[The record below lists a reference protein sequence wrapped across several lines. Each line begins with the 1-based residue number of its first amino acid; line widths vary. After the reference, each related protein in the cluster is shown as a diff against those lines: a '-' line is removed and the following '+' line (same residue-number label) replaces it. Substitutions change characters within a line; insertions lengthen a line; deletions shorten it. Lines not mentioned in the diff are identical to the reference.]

1 MYVLARP
8 TSPVDVNSDELHR
21 TPDILLHSRCC
32 GSRFLSTKCR
42 AQIANQNAD
51 LKRIVNTVDTKVKD
65 IDDKMRNLDMEDN
78 NFKQKMREFQDEI
91 RKYADSNPIWNAI
104 LRVVTSIRRLGF
116 RLE

>member
-1 MYVLARP
+1 MSTAMSSTERLIFCC
-8 TSPVDVNSDELHR
+8 
-21 TPDILLHSRCC
+21 ILVAVAAV
-32 GSRFLSTKCR
+32 FLSTKCR
-42 AQIANQNAD
+42 SLIANQNAH
-51 LKRIVNTVDTKVKD
+51 LKRIVNTVDTKVKN
-65 IDDKMRNLDMEDN
+65 IDNKLRNLDMEDN